1 MILQHS
7 HSPTQFLED
16 CEACFWEKRLQK
28 PTILTFTGRVVNPM
42 DLTEDDIDIEDIAH
56 HLSCINRW
64 CGALREPISVAQH
77 CVHVSW
83 LLKDTGF
90 ELDGL
95 LHDASE
101 AYLGDVTKWVKRHPS
116 MEFYREA
123 EKRATSVIARKFGI
137 KEEMPEEVERAD
149 RLMINIEGIYGFK
162 NWEPMPGFP
171 IPTHDEMILCN
182 LTSSWHWSIAKARFL
197 NFFQVY
203 SNELKRSIEKAAY

>member
-1 MILQHS
+1 MILHHS
-7 HSPTQFLED
+7 HSATVVVED
-16 CEACFWEKRLQK
+16 CEACFWEERLRK
-28 PTILTFTGRVVNPM
+28 PMLTTSTGRKVNPM
-42 DLTEDDIDIEDIAH
+42 ALTPEDISIEDIAH

-83 LLKDTGF
+83 LLQGTGL

-123 EKRATSVIARKFGI
+123 EQRATKVINEKF
-137 KEEMPEEVERAD
+137 
-149 RLMINIEGIYGFK
+149 
-162 NWEPMPGFP
+162 
-171 IPTHDEMILCN
+171 
-182 LTSSWHWSIAKARFL
+182 
-197 NFFQVY
+197 
-203 SNELKRSIEKAAY
+203 

>member
-1 MILQHS
+1 MVLEHS
-7 HSPTQFLED
+7 HSDTVYLD
-16 CEACFWEKRLQK
+16 TCEACFWAERLRK
-28 PTILTFTGRVVNPM
+28 PMLTTFTGRRVNPM
-42 DLTEDDIDIEDIAH
+42 DLKAADIDIRDIAH
-56 HLSCINRW
+56 HLACINRW

-83 LLKDTGF
+83 LLRGTGF

-123 EKRATSVIARKFGI
+123 ESKATAVIAERFGI
-137 KEEMPEEVERAD
+137 QAEMPEAVDRAD
-149 RLMINIEGIYGFK
+149 RLMINIEGDFGFQDWK
-162 NWEPMPGFP
+162 PLPGFP
-171 IPTHDEMILCN
+171 EPTTDELFESN
-182 LTSSWHWSIAKARFL
+182 LFRSWHWSVAEARFL

-203 SNELKRSIEKAAY
+203 SDARQ